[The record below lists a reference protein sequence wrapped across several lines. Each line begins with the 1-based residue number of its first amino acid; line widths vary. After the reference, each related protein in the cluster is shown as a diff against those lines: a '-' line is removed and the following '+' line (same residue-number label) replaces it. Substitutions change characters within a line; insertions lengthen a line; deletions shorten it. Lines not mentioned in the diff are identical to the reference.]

1 MIKKKW
7 TVIMYLNGNNELA
20 IEMENTFKDVCN
32 VKSDD
37 TNIVIQISKAPIEI
51 VNLIRQDKS
60 SYQEDWVGTRRYS
73 LVDGKLELKEEL
85 PNLNMADYKSLY
97 KF

>member
-32 VKSDD
+32 VKSDPSTTTILGGLLLLD
-37 TNIVIQISKAPIEI
+37 FNVS
-51 VNLIRQDKS
+51 
-60 SYQEDWVGTRRYS
+60 
-73 LVDGKLELKEEL
+73 
-85 PNLNMADYKSLY
+85 
-97 KF
+97 